1 MDDWI
6 ISTTR
11 KTHQRKLNKVIK
23 ALNKNIENDDLWMG
37 RFFIRQYSA
46 EFYKYEDGSGGELY
60 VYLRFYD
67 KKDKKYMEYYGDS
80 CSICHFGGTRLWH
93 TMNDFIVEITSAW
106 KDGRPYENKQD
117 YRSVSCD
124 EVVKNATPYKD
135 YVMQVRF

>member
-6 ISTTR
+6 ISTNR

-80 CSICHFGGTRLWH
+80 CSICHFG
-93 TMNDFIVEITSAW
+93 
-106 KDGRPYENKQD
+106 K
-117 YRSVSCD
+117 
-124 EVVKNATPYKD
+124 
-135 YVMQVRF
+135 